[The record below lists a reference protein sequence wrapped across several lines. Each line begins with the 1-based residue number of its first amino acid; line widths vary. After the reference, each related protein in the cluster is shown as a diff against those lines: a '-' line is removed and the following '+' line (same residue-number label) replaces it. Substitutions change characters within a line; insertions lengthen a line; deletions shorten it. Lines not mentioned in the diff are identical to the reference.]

1 MIFIFILSTLYL
13 IMSDQ
18 LALLKNI
25 KSILSDLVYM
35 NGVIAT
41 ELIRLTENTAV
52 IRRGE
57 EFLNKSTC
65 IQEHN
70 QINKRIIEIVKKYC
84 LNFEDTASLE
94 NHVLKHE
101 EQ

>member
-1 MIFIFILSTLYL
+1 MIFIFILRTLYL

-25 KSILSDLVYM
+25 KSILSDLIYI

-41 ELIRLTENTAV
+41 ELIRITENTAV

-70 QINKRIIEIVKKYC
+70 QLNKRIIDIVKKHC
-84 LNFEDTASLE
+84 LNLEDTASLK